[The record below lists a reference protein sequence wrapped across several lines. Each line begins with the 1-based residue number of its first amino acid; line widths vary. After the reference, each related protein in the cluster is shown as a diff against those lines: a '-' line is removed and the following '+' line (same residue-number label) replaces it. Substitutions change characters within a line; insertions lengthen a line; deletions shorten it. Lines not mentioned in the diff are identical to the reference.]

1 MCVGLT
7 RRIFMRKYWNVIAVF
22 VGFFILAV
30 FSSCATASMADDST
44 LLGRI
49 FSVESD
55 KWQIRLYSSLLNETV
70 TISSK
75 DTDSGFTSWKCQDSI
90 YGGKTLAEFG
100 YFSINGTT
108 FGFVLYNGGNEGEAT
123 SYKRTGLNLRWDWG
137 ENGQYSF
144 VLKPD
149 NTGLYYDFTG
159 VPAGESTEPKS
170 IYKAYKR

>member
-1 MCVGLT
+1 
-7 RRIFMRKYWNVIAVF
+7 MRKYLNIIVAF
-22 VGFFILAV
+22 LGFFILAV

-44 LLGRI
+44 LFGRV

-55 KWQIRLYSSLLNETV
+55 KRQIRLFNSASDVTV

-75 DTDSGFTSWKCQDSI
+75 DTDSGFTSWECQDYI

-108 FGFVLYNGGNEGEAT
+108 YGFVLYNGGNEGEIT
-123 SYKRTGLNLRWDWG
+123 YYKRAGLNLRWDWG
-137 ENGQYSF
+137 EYGQYSF
-144 VLKPD
+144 VLEPD

-159 VPAGESTEPKS
+159 VPAGEFTKPKS
-170 IYKAYKR
+170 TFKVYKR